1 MARIADR
8 KENQP
13 VFASVRCPVHGLE
26 HIFLVRKLLMA
37 ADSSLGGVAA
47 LARWFRIALCAAS
60 TRMNRFAAIKSFR
73 TRKICS

>member
-37 ADSSLGGVAA
+37 A
-47 LARWFRIALCAAS
+47 
-60 TRMNRFAAIKSFR
+60 NRFIRVDAAHNAMRNHRGKRRNATEGTIRRHQKFPYE
-73 TRKICS
+73 KDML